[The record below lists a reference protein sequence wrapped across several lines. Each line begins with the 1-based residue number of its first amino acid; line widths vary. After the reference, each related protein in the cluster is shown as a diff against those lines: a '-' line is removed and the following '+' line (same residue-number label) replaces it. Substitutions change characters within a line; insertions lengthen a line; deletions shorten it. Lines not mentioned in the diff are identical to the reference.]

1 MRRKFED
8 KSSLMGVGTLPKSQL
23 QVVRNFWR
31 ESMTGVCVCWGPS
44 HTGCEWSAVTSGARV
59 WGQLHPGTETAQ
71 SLCISVHPRGHT
83 SGITSVSAHAH
94 PQPNHAVNAR
104 SATGQCACTRSCVCV
119 MVTPLTWLGQLAVI
133 LTEETD
139 GDDPE
144 SEDVSDIVCVTNVIT
159 MFCFVSSVSIHS
171 YCQGSLPISEL
182 VLS

>member
-1 MRRKFED
+1 
-8 KSSLMGVGTLPKSQL
+8 MGVGTLPKSQL

-104 SATGQCACTRSCVCV
+104 STTGQCACTRSCVCV
-119 MVTPLTWLGQLAVI
+119 WWSLHSPDWVSWRSSWRRRLMVMIRSLKMFLTL
-133 LTEETD
+133 
-139 GDDPE
+139 
-144 SEDVSDIVCVTNVIT
+144 SVSP
-159 MFCFVSSVSIHS
+159 MSSLCFVLSPL
-171 YCQGSLPISEL
+171 SLFTPTAKDPYQY
-182 VLS
+182 LS

>member
-1 MRRKFED
+1 
-8 KSSLMGVGTLPKSQL
+8 MGVGTLPKSQL

-31 ESMTGVCVCWGPS
+31 ESMTGVCVCVLRPVTHGMWVVSGDQRSPS
-44 HTGCEWSAVTSGARV
+44 VGTASPGDRDSSESVYLCTPTWSHKWDHQCQCPCSQPCNERAVYYRPV
-59 WGQLHPGTETAQ
+59 
-71 SLCISVHPRGHT
+71 CM
-83 SGITSVSAHAH
+83 HALL
-94 PQPNHAVNAR
+94 
-104 SATGQCACTRSCVCV
+104 CVCV